1 MQKIRIGLLGVGKI
15 AIDQHVPALEQS
27 EDFDL
32 VATISRNGEVP
43 GIPAFTS
50 LEELF
55 ASDIEVDAISIC
67 VPPVPRFAL
76 AKQALEAGKHVML
89 EKPPGASLAEVYRLE
104 TMAKKR
110 NLSLYTT
117 WHSRMGKTVDA
128 AKLALENSEVACG
141 KITWKE
147 DVRHWHPGQNWVFE
161 PGGMGVFD
169 PGINALSI
177 LTHILP
183 EPTHVQSASLET
195 PSNRQTPIAAKLNFE
210 NGIVAE
216 FDWRQEGKQTW
227 TIEIKTRA
235 GDHLV
240 LENGG
245 NDGRFNDVA
254 LAEASLGEYPMLY
267 AEFAKL
273 ISAGQSDV
281 DLAPMIH
288 VSDAMTLG
296 EQNQVDP
303 FEF

>member
-1 MQKIRIGLLGVGKI
+1 MRKIKIGLLGIGKI
-15 AIDQHVPALEQS
+15 AVDQHVPALEQS
-27 EDFDL
+27 DDFEL
-32 VATISRNGEVP
+32 VATVSRNGVVV

-50 LEELF
+50 LDELF

-89 EKPPGASLAEVYRLE
+89 EKPPGASIAEVYRLE
-104 TMAKKR
+104 AITKER

-117 WHSRMGKTVDA
+117 WHSRMGKAVAA
-128 AKLALENSEVACG
+128 AKSALENSEVAKG

-147 DVRHWHPGQNWVFE
+147 DVRYWHPGQNWVFE

-183 EPTHVQSASLET
+183 EPTHVQSATLET

-210 NGIVAE
+210 NGIIAE
-216 FDWRQEGKQTW
+216 FDWRREGKQTW
-227 TIEIKTRA
+227 TIEIKTTA
-235 GDHLV
+235 GDRLV

-245 NDGRFNDVA
+245 NDGVFNDVA

-267 AEFAKL
+267 AEFANL
-273 ISAGQSDV
+273 ISTGQSDV